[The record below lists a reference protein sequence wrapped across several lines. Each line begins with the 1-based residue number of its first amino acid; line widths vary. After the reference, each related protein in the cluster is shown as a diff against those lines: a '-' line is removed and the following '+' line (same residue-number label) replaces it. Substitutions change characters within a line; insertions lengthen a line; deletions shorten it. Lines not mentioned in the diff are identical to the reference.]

1 MNKKNIYAICRKCN
15 KRIRVQLD
23 KDLNITRE
31 DQIYLIVHAHG
42 ELGEEPHALI
52 IEIDKN
58 LNVRNVRVSNEFFLT
73 FDI

>member
-1 MNKKNIYAICRKCN
+1 MEKKSIYAICKKCG
-15 KRIRVQLD
+15 KRIRVQID
-23 KDLNITRE
+23 KDIKITRE

-42 ELGEEPHALI
+42 ELGKDAHALI

-58 LNVRNVRVSNEFFLT
+58 LNVRNVRESNEFFLT